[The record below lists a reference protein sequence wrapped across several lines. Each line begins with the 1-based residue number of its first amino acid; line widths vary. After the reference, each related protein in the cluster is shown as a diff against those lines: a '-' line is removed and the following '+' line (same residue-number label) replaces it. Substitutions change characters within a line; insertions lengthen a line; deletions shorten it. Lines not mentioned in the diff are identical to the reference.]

1 MQPLIKVENL
11 VKRYARRNPAG
22 GREDVLALDDVS
34 FAILPGTTLAVVGES
49 GSGKSTLAV
58 CLACLEEATSGS
70 IWFKGRDILKLEE
83 KERREIR
90 PQIQLIF
97 QDPANSLNPRWKT
110 IEILTEPF
118 VLQGRISRAEMK
130 ERAYL
135 LLGRV
140 GLSADITERLP
151 GELSGGQRQRL
162 AIARALALEPKLL
175 ILDEALS
182 ALDCSVQAQIANLLL
197 ELQSTLGMTYLF
209 ITHDL
214 GMAAHLADELVVMSG
229 GRIVEQGRADEVLRE
244 PREEITRRLLAAV
257 PRFAGAPAA
266 PIGR

>member
-70 IWFKGRDILKLEE
+70 IWFGGKDICKITE

-97 QDPANSLNPRWKT
+97 QDPANSLNPGWKA
-110 IEILTEPF
+110 IGILTEPLI
-118 VLQGRISRAEMK
+118 LQGRISREEMK
-130 ERAYL
+130 ERAYS

-140 GLSADITERLP
+140 GLSAEIAERLP

-162 AIARALALEPKLL
+162 AIARALALEPKVLV
-175 ILDEALS
+175 LDEALS
-182 ALDCSVQAQIANLLL
+182 ALDCSVQAQIANVLL
-197 ELQSTLGMTYLF
+197 ELQSALGMTCVF

-214 GMAAHLADELVVMSG
+214 GMAAHLADEIVVMGG
-229 GRIVEQGRADEVLRE
+229 GRIVEQGRVEEVLRE
-244 PREEITRRLLAAV
+244 PRELITRRLVAAV
-257 PRFAGAPAA
+257 PRLARAPMA